1 MANRTK
7 QNRPASVP
15 DIMHIRVA
23 PPIKQAYERLAK
35 ARTQPNHKNVTSAD
49 VAREA
54 LVEYLDKKHRM
65 AA

>member
-1 MANRTK
+1 MANKTK

-23 PPIKQAYERLAK
+23 KKIKLAYEGLAK
-35 ARTQPNHKNVTSAD
+35 DRSQPNHKNVTSAD

-54 LVEYLDKKHRM
+54 LVEYLDGK